1 VYEAMHEVLEEAVEV
16 LRQRV
21 GEDIHVE
28 IRDFLQVHGR
38 GGQLCPRCGNPVSQI
53 TARGRL
59 TNFCRT
65 CQPGS
70 MLRK

>member
-1 VYEAMHEVLEEAVEV
+1 MHAVLREALQV

-21 GEDIHVE
+21 GQHIHIEV
-28 IRDFLQVHGR
+28 RDFLHIHGR
-38 GGQLCPRCGNPVSQI
+38 GGQPCPRCGNPISQI

-70 MLRK
+70 MLSK